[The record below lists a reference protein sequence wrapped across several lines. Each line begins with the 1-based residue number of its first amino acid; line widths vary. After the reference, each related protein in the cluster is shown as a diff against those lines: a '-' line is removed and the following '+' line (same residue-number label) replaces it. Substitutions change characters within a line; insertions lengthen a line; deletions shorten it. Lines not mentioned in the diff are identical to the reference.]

1 MHDYLL
7 NDCNLALQTE
17 ALQKLSMMHRLVV
30 STGGGAVVRPINWY
44 NIEHNEWL
52 KFVWSTYSVGFFM
65 LVCWDNF
72 LLYAIPGNT
81 CKMGLVFGWM
91 CL

>member
-30 STGGGAVVRPINWY
+30 STGGGAVIRPINW
-44 NIEHNEWL
+44 
-52 KFVWSTYSVGFFM
+52 
-65 LVCWDNF
+65 
-72 LLYAIPGNT
+72 
-81 CKMGLVFGWM
+81 
-91 CL
+91 